1 MFAKIAYYILVYPI
15 SLLPLRII
23 YLFTDFFFVLI
34 ITLVPYRKKV
44 IEGNLKRSF
53 PEKSDSEIKKIRNQF
68 YRHFTDLL
76 AEGVK
81 NLSISENELRRR
93 LTVQNPE
100 LMTELFEKNQSVLL
114 VSGHYNNWEWLIT
127 GQNLLFKHQAVG
139 IGMPMTSAFWDKKI
153 NEQRSRFGMKILN
166 SKNVRTAFEEMKN
179 DVFATLILSDQ
190 SPGDARKA
198 YWMDFL
204 NQQTAVL
211 FGCEQMAHQ
220 YQQAVVFFVL
230 HKVKRGHYSMELKL
244 ITDNPSSKS
253 WGEITEIHTKLLE
266 KEIIRNPQFWLWS
279 HKRWKRDVPVDL
291 ESLKVEQ
298 KSKFESKFITSQHE
312 K

>member
-1 MFAKIAYYILVYPI
+1 MFAKIAYYTLVYPI

-23 YLFTDFFFVLI
+23 YLFTDFFFLLI

-44 IEGNLKRSF
+44 IEANLKRSF
-53 PEKSDSEIKKIRNQF
+53 PEKSKKEIKKIRNQF

-100 LMTELFEKNQSVLL
+100 LMHELFEKNQSVLL
-114 VSGHYNNWEWLIT
+114 VSGHYNNWEWVIT

-153 NEQRSRFGMKILN
+153 NERRSRFGMKILN
-166 SKNVRTAFEEMKN
+166 SKNVRTAFDEMKN

-198 YWMDFL
+198 FWMEFL
-204 NQQTAVL
+204 NQPTAVL

-220 YQQAVVFFVL
+220 YNQAVVFFVL
-230 HKVKRGHYSMELKL
+230 HKVKRGQYSMELKL
-244 ITDNPSSKS
+244 ITDNPAATN
-253 WGEITEIHTKLLE
+253 WGEITATHTQLLE
-266 KEIIRNPQFWLWS
+266 QEIIHNPQYWLWS
-279 HKRWKRDVPVDL
+279 HKRWKREVPSDL
-291 ESLKVEQ
+291 DGLKSEQ
-298 KSKFESKFITSQHE
+298 KSKFDQKF
-312 K
+312 KN